1 MLNCSF
7 GKNAVHTTKRATVRG
22 IASALLC
29 AVLILFIAPAY
40 AVGYADSL
48 AAKTGKVEIHAGD
61 VVCFGIC
68 DDACGFDGK
77 WLVLDTEHTNTGEPG
92 MFLMAL
98 NLISDE
104 KGSSLLFRN
113 IGDVSVSFADRGD
126 AFAAEHPGSTDY
138 RNSDIQIWCEDFAQS
153 HLTQAEYGALLPTQK
168 SDAGVAI
175 PGFGIPIPG
184 VSTGTVDFDPVDE
197 ILNGDRLF
205 LLSAEE
211 ITNPKYGF
219 VDARSRVA
227 QYKGTEEGY
236 WLRSPHIPTFPLDVG
251 FVFSFGAVMDFPVN
265 GNFAFEM
272 NSYARPACNLD
283 NSKITDAEILT
294 VCGEKTIWRLSFQDG
309 EHNDREYD
317 TSLPIVGEVMDLTA
331 LLKKALVIIAGVLTL
346 LIVVIVAVIRRVLRK
361 RRAKRMAERKQDER
375 SLSGK

>member
-1 MLNCSF
+1 MNCSF
-7 GKNAVHTTKRATVRG
+7 GKKAICLASFASMAFLLLSSAV
-22 IASALLC
+22 
-29 AVLILFIAPAY
+29 FPAF
-40 AVGYADSL
+40 AE
-48 AAKTGKVEIHAGD
+48 TGKAEIHAGD
-61 VVCFGIC
+61 VVCFGTC

-77 WLVLDTEHTNTGEPG
+77 WLVLDAEHTNTGEPG
-92 MFLMAL
+92 MFLVAL

-104 KGSSLLFRN
+104 KGGSLLFRD

-138 RNSDIQIWCEDFAQS
+138 RNSDIQIWCEGFAQS
-153 HLTQAEYGALLPTQK
+153 HLTQAEYGALLPTLK
-168 SDAGVAI
+168 SDAGAVI
-175 PGFGIPIPG
+175 PGFGIPLPG
-184 VSTGTVDFDPVDE
+184 ASTGTVDFDPVDE

-211 ITNPKYGF
+211 ITNPQYGF

-283 NSKITDAEILT
+283 SSKITDAEVLA
-294 VCGEKTIWRLSFQDG
+294 VCGEKTIWRLSFRDG
-309 EHNDREYD
+309 AHNDREYD
-317 TSLPIVGEVMDLTA
+317 TSLPVIGEVMDLTA
-331 LLKKALVIIAGVLTL
+331 LLKRALVITACVLIL
-346 LIVVIVAVIRRVLRK
+346 LVVVIVVVIRNVLRG
-361 RRAKRMAERKQDER
+361 RRAKRAAGRERDER
-375 SLSGK
+375 PFDGK

>member
-1 MLNCSF
+1 MNAMKKAICS
-7 GKNAVHTTKRATVRG
+7 A
-22 IASALLC
+22 ASVLMAFLLLGN
-29 AVLILFIAPAY
+29 VVFPAF
-40 AVGYADSL
+40 AE
-48 AAKTGKVEIHAGD
+48 TGKAEIQAGD

-92 MFLMAL
+92 MFLVAL

-104 KGSSLLFRN
+104 KGSSLLFRD

-138 RNSDIQIWCEDFAQS
+138 QGSDIQVWCEDFAQS
-153 HLTQAEYGALLPTQK
+153 HLTQAEYNALLPTLK
-168 SDAGVAI
+168 SDADAVI
-175 PGFGIPIPG
+175 PGFGIPLPG
-184 VSTGTVDFDPVDE
+184 VAAGTVDFDPADE

-205 LLSAEE
+205 PLSAEE
-211 ITNPKYGF
+211 ITNPQYGF
-219 VDARSRVA
+219 VDTRSRIA

-236 WLRSPHIPTFPLDVG
+236 WLRSPHISTFPLDVG

-265 GNFAFEM
+265 GNFTFEM

-283 NSKITDAEILT
+283 SNKMTDAEVLA
-294 VCGEKTIWRLSFQDG
+294 VRGEKTIWRLSFRDG

-317 TSLPIVGEVMDLTA
+317 TSLPIIGEVMDLTTMLRKTLMIA
-331 LLKKALVIIAGVLTL
+331 ACVLILLV
-346 LIVVIVAVIRRVLRK
+346 VVIVVVIRKVLRK
-361 RRAKRMAERKQDER
+361 RRTKRLAERKQDE
-375 SLSGK
+375 

>member
-1 MLNCSF
+1 MNIMKKAIRL
-7 GKNAVHTTKRATVRG
+7 A
-22 IASALLC
+22 ASALMAFLLLGS
-29 AVLILFIAPAY
+29 AVFPAF
-40 AVGYADSL
+40 AETEKPEVH
-48 AAKTGKVEIHAGD
+48 VGD

-77 WLVLDTEHTNTGEPG
+77 WLVLDAEHTNTGEPG
-92 MFLMAL
+92 MFLVAL

-104 KGSSLLFRN
+104 EGNSLLFRD
-113 IGDVSVSFADRGD
+113 IGDVSVSFEDRGD

-138 RNSDIQIWCEDFAQS
+138 QNSDIQVWCEDFAQS
-153 HLTQAEYGALLPTQK
+153 HLTRAEYDALIPTRK
-168 SDAGVAI
+168 SDAAAVI
-175 PGFGIPIPG
+175 PGFGIPLPG
-184 VSTGTVDFDPVDE
+184 AAAGTVDFDPVDD

-211 ITNPKYGF
+211 ITNPQYGF

-283 NSKITDAEILT
+283 SSKITDAEVLA
-294 VCGEKTIWRLSFQDG
+294 VSGEKTIWRLSFRDG

-317 TSLPIVGEVMDLTA
+317 TSLPVVGEVMDLTA
-331 LLKKALVIIAGVLTL
+331 LLKRALVIAACVLIL
-346 LIVVIVAVIRRVLRK
+346 LVVVIVVVIRKVLRK
-361 RRAKRMAERKQDER
+361 RRTKRVTERKRDER
-375 SLSGK
+375 SPGGN